1 MLDLSNIFNKDLK
14 KAIIS
19 KEKLAEMLRVTPE
32 ALKAFEKSYQLHSM
46 NEPISDNL
54 FKVNAK
60 QAASLNPKQDVP
72 EKGKVQDL
80 IDRIVNEL
88 LDQALIYEYDGKPG
102 FTYGNIYSCNQ
113 TRTVKVPENS
123 EVTLE
128 EINELPKE
136 LRPDLTG
143 RYVKKNLSDGT
154 GDALLE
160 QYQQYLN
167 TKDPRKKRFLYDHF
181 RQGLDMLDLDGI
193 SYAILDRCQNSIGNW
208 FPRLVN
214 AIFYSDFFQ
223 LPKTKI
229 MKVPLP
235 VLQMSRMEYTELSS
249 TTFQIIDQF
258 CQKAFELDETK
269 EYFIKTGVFSS
280 KFDFR
285 NAHIHDAKEVKEIGE
300 YLLFISFQASCFAHY
315 DLSGRN
321 QPSIYGAATTNE
333 WVVREFIKDK
343 ENNPCIY
350 KGLPLHT
357 EYRVFIDADTKEVL
371 GINPYWDPDVMK
383 KRFGKEADAN
393 NPDMMHDYVIY
404 AAHEKTLMERY
415 EKNKEKVQR
424 EIMKLLPFLDLR
436 GQWSIDVMQNGEDF
450 WIIDMA
456 LAKDS
461 ALLSCVP
468 KDKIKAV
475 EEDWIPRISIKEL

>member
-1 MLDLSNIFNKDLK
+1 MLDLSNIFNKDMK
-14 KAIIS
+14 KAIMS

-143 RYVKKNLSDGT
+143 RYVKKSLSDGT

-285 NAHIHDAKEVKEIGE
+285 NAYIHDAKEVKEIGE

-393 NPDMMHDYVIY
+393 NPDMVHDYVIY
-404 AAHEKTLMERY
+404 AAHEKILMERY
-415 EKNKEKVQR
+415 EKNKEKVQK

>member
-1 MLDLSNIFNKDLK
+1 MLDLSNIFNKDIK
-14 KAIIS
+14 KAIMS
-19 KEKLAEMLRVTPE
+19 KEELAEMLRVTPE
-32 ALKAFEKSYQLHSM
+32 ALEAFEKSYQLHSM

-60 QAASLNPKQDVP
+60 HAASLNPKLEVS
-72 EKGKVQDL
+72 EKGKIQAL
-80 IDRIVNEL
+80 IDRIVDEL
-88 LDQALIYEYDGKPG
+88 LDQTLIYEYDGKH
-102 FTYGNIYSCNQ
+102 GNIYPCNL
-113 TRTVKVPENS
+113 TMTVHVPENS
-123 EVTLE
+123 KVTLE
-128 EINELPKE
+128 EINGLPKE

-143 RYVKKNLSDGT
+143 RYVKKSLSDDT
-154 GDALLE
+154 GAALLR
-160 QYQQYLN
+160 QYQQYMN
-167 TKDPRKKRFLYDHF
+167 TKDSRKRRVIYDHF

-193 SYAILDRCQNSIGNW
+193 SYAILDRCQNSMGNW
-208 FPRLVN
+208 FPQLVN
-214 AIFYSDFFQ
+214 AISYSDFFR

-229 MKVPLP
+229 MKVPLS
-235 VLQMSRMEYTELSS
+235 VLQMSRMEYMELSS

-285 NAHIHDAKEVKEIGE
+285 NARIHNAKEVKEIGE
-300 YLLFISFQASCFAHY
+300 YLLFISFQASCFANF

-321 QPSIYGAATTNE
+321 QPIMYGAATTNE

-350 KGLPLHT
+350 EGLPLHT
-357 EYRVFIDADTKEVL
+357 EYRVFVDADTKEVL
-371 GINPYWDPDVMK
+371 GINPYWDPNVMK
-383 KRFGKEADAN
+383 QRFGKEADAN
-393 NPDMMHDYVIY
+393 DPNMVHDYVIY
-404 AAHEKTLMERY
+404 AAHEKILMERY
-415 EKNKEKVQR
+415 ERNKDKVQK
-424 EIMKLLPFLDLR
+424 EVMKLLFFLDLN
-436 GQWSIDVMQNGEDF
+436 GQWSIDIMQNGEDF

-468 KDKIKAV
+468 KDKIKTV
-475 EEDWIPRISIKEL
+475 EEDWIPKISNVEPY

>member
-1 MLDLSNIFNKDLK
+1 MLDLSNIFNKDMK
-14 KAIIS
+14 KAIMS

-60 QAASLNPKQDVP
+60 QAASLNPKQDVHG
-72 EKGKVQDL
+72 KGKVQDL

-143 RYVKKNLSDGT
+143 RYVKKSLSDGT

-193 SYAILDRCQNSIGNW
+193 
-208 FPRLVN
+208 
-214 AIFYSDFFQ
+214 
-223 LPKTKI
+223 
-229 MKVPLP
+229 
-235 VLQMSRMEYTELSS
+235 RMEYTELSS

-285 NAHIHDAKEVKEIGE
+285 NAYIHDAKEVKEIGE

-393 NPDMMHDYVIY
+393 NPDMVHDYVIY

>member
-1 MLDLSNIFNKDLK
+1 MLDLSNIFSKNVE
-14 KAIIS
+14 KAVMS
-19 KEKLAEMLRVTPE
+19 KEELAEMLRVTPE
-32 ALKAFEKSYQLHSM
+32 ALGAFEKSYQLYSM

-60 QAASLNPKQDVP
+60 QAASLNPKQKVP
-72 EKGKVQDL
+72 EKGKVQNL
-80 IDRIVNEL
+80 VDRIVDEL
-88 LDQALIYEYDGKPG
+88 LDQTLIYEYDGKRGHIFP
-102 FTYGNIYSCNQ
+102 CNPAM
-113 TRTVKVPENS
+113 TIEVPKNS
-123 EVTLE
+123 KVTLE

-143 RYVKKNLSDGT
+143 QYVKKSLSGNT
-154 GDALLE
+154 GAALLE
-160 QYQQYLN
+160 QYQQYLK

-208 FPRLVN
+208 FPRLAN
-214 AIFYSDFFQ
+214 AIYYSDFDFFQ

-235 VLQMSRMEYTELSS
+235 VLQMSRMEYTGLSS

-258 CQKAFELDETK
+258 CQEAFELDETK

-300 YLLFISFQASCFAHY
+300 YLLFISFQASCFAHF

-321 QPSIYGAATTNE
+321 QPIMYGAATTNE

-357 EYRVFIDADTKEVL
+357 EYRVFVDADTKEVL

-383 KRFGKEADAN
+383 QRFGKEADAN
-393 NPDMMHDYVIY
+393 DPDMMHDYVIY

-415 EKNKEKVQR
+415 EKNKDKVQR
-424 EIMKLLPFLDLR
+424 EIMKLLPFLELK

-468 KDKIKAV
+468 KNKIKAV
-475 EEDWIPRISIKEL
+475 EEDWIPRISNTEL